1 MAIPDIEPAQAM
13 TFRLQELLERAKHV
27 KKATTVD
34 PALPVSE
41 LVGEDELL
49 LSDAVGDKET
59 HKSIVERA
67 ARNIFYDILV
77 TTLARQCCSPLT
89 DIKASTP
96 IDHPAFV
103 QIWNLLD
110 ILQYCGDRGSSHH
123 SCSCQA

>member
-77 TTLARQCCSPLT
+77 ATLAR
-89 DIKASTP
+89 
-96 IDHPAFV
+96 
-103 QIWNLLD
+103 
-110 ILQYCGDRGSSHH
+110 
-123 SCSCQA
+123 

>member
-1 MAIPDIEPAQAM
+1 MAIPDIAPAQAM
-13 TFRLQELLERAKHV
+13 TYRLQELLERAKHV

-77 TTLARQCCSPLT
+77 TTLARQCCSHLT

-96 IDHPAFV
+96 IDHPEFV

-110 ILQYCGDRGSSHH
+110 ILQYCGDRGSSYH